1 MPAAILREKQI
12 KKYRLSDGD
21 RISLGVHELVY
32 RDLRKAHAELHELVE
47 DQLDD
52 AEADDQGSAV
62 NEQ

>member
-1 MPAAILREKQI
+1 MQL
-12 KKYRLSDGD
+12 
-21 RISLGVHELVY
+21 LVY